1 MSNFVK
7 STRSLKIIV
16 IIHPNPVMSTR
27 VKISAN
33 LIQAGANNSFNTF
46 KFTHINLICS
56 QSTLQIRK
64 GVLIVNIFL

>member
-1 MSNFVK
+1 
-7 STRSLKIIV
+7 
-16 IIHPNPVMSTR
+16 MSTR

-46 KFTHINLICS
+46 RITHINLICS

-64 GVLIVNIFL
+64 GVLINSKHFSLRHQIDI